1 MSDQFTTTTSRNY
14 FQRLGDS
21 FIGILIGFV
30 LLIIACI
37 MLFWNEGRAVDA
49 SRGLSAAAKAAV
61 SVVGGQVLPANE
73 GKLVHVSGQAT
84 APTPVIDEAL
94 AVSVPSALAVVR
106 KVEMFQWV
114 ETNEAT
120 TKDKVGGTQET
131 TTTTTYTQKWNEGP
145 VASADFKRPQ
155 GHTNPD
161 MPLQTQRNVAAD
173 AKLGGYTLTSQVID
187 LLLSETP
194 FVPETAP
201 AGWTKTAT
209 GLFKGTGT
217 AEAPKLGAMRVTYS
231 TTPTGNLSVMG
242 AQIGNSFAPWAS
254 GNGSFEV
261 LLASP
266 SIQAKEAMVSEA
278 KSAEGFL
285 TWVLRVIGTV
295 MCVGGF
301 ALIMGPLKAIGNV
314 VPFVASVLGSATGL
328 VAFGLGTI
336 LGFVVIALA
345 WFVVRPILS
354 VILIGSAIAILIGLS
369 RMRSQSSPAAPNPV

>member
-1 MSDQFTTTTSRNY
+1 MSDQFTATTSRNY

-21 FIGILIGFV
+21 FVGILIGFV

-37 MLFWNEGRAVDA
+37 LLFWNEGRAVDA

-61 SVVGGQVLPANE
+61 SVVGGQVLPVNE
-73 GKLVHVSGQAT
+73 SKLVHVTGQGT
-84 APTPVIDEAL
+84 ASSPIMDEAL
-94 AVSVPSALAVVR
+94 TVSIPNALAVVR

-114 ETNEAT
+114 ETNET
-120 TKDKVGGTQET
+120 STKDKVGGTQET
-131 TTTTTYTQKWNEGP
+131 TTTTTYTQKWHEGP
-145 VASADFKRPQ
+145 LASADFKRPE

-173 AKLGGYTLTSQVID
+173 AKLGGYTLTAQVID
-187 LLLSETP
+187 LLSSETP
-194 FVPETAP
+194 FVPDAAP

-217 AEAPKLGAMRVTYS
+217 PDAPKLGDMRITYT

-242 AQIGNSFAPWAS
+242 AQTGTSFAPWAS
-254 GNGSFEV
+254 GNGSFDV
-261 LLASP
+261 LLANP
-266 SIQAKEAMVSEA
+266 SRQAKDAMVSDA
-278 KSAEGFL
+278 KSAEGIL
-285 TWVLRVIGTV
+285 TWVLRVIGTL

-301 ALIMGPLKAIGNV
+301 GLIMGPLKAIGNV
-314 VPFVASVLGSATGL
+314 IPFVASLLGSATGF

-336 LGFVVIALA
+336 LAFLVIALA

-354 VILIGSAIAILIGLS
+354 VILIGCAIAIAIGLS
-369 RMRSQSSPAAPNPV
+369 RMRSQSRVRATKPA